1 MFTTDKE
8 FIIEK
13 ESAMALFN
21 RFIEEYDFNS
31 VIDGKDIY
39 DWKDAFVDSPLWKD
53 YSVYS
58 GACRAVVVPRI
69 NAKYVYK
76 IDRYRDDDEI
86 HYCENEAHVYQE
98 AINRGIE
105 RAFCPVLKLFTLTH
119 NENHL
124 DIYIAPYCDIDN
136 KIPHD
141 CYEYHFKKYCE
152 DCGYDINNLTDAERD
167 DIECSIA
174 NYYDD
179 ADGVLEFAAEEWPDE
194 LFVPV
199 SQLIESYGI
208 NDLHSGNW
216 GYLNG
221 CLVITDYAGYNKVVG
236 SRTNA

>member
-13 ESAMALFN
+13 ENAMALFN
-21 RFIEEYDFNS
+21 RFIEECDFNS
-31 VIDGKDIY
+31 VIDGKNIY
-39 DWKDAFVDSPLWKD
+39 DWEDAFVDSPLCKD
-53 YSVYS
+53 YSIYS
-58 GACRAVVVPRI
+58 GACRAVIVPRI

-76 IDRYRDDDEI
+76 IDRYRGDDEI

-124 DIYIAPYCDIDN
+124 DIYIAPYCDIDY
-136 KIPHD
+136 KISHD

-152 DCGYDINNLTDAERD
+152 DRGYDINNLTAAERD
-167 DIECSIA
+167 DIECSIDD
-174 NYYDD
+174 YYSGT
-179 ADGVLEFAAEEWPDE
+179 DGVLEFAAEEWPDE